1 MARFR
6 AGSPLILLPVSG
18 HRSRAHPSIPIMP
31 DHSRASKR
39 RRAGLPQI
47 GAPSDADN
55 AITPVNMPSSSA
67 FSTRTVRSNHV
78 LSLTTLSA
86 RRFVANFP
94 TFSRD
99 PHQWEPRKSWRRI
112 AAQLKRIPDS
122 TIQSLFA
129 MLSSSCPHLLSHDLV
144 KEVRMVDRV
153 NICER
158 DISSHYKVFS
168 AWPIYHFDKWYG
180 R

>member
-1 MARFR
+1 
-6 AGSPLILLPVSG
+6 
-18 HRSRAHPSIPIMP
+18 MP

-39 RRAGLPQI
+39 RRTGPAQI
-47 GAPSDADN
+47 GAPSDADK
-55 AITPVNMPSSSA
+55 AITPVNLPSSSA
-67 FSTRTVRSNHV
+67 LSTRTVRSDHI
-78 LSLTTLSA
+78 LTLTTLSA
-86 RRFVANFP
+86 RLFVASLP
-94 TFSRD
+94 MFSRD

-129 MLSSSCPHLLSHDLV
+129 MLSSSCPHMLSHDLV
-144 KEVRMVDRV
+144 KEVRMVNQV

-158 DISSHYKVFS
+158 DISSRYKVFS